1 MMTPDSPPRSGAMAL
16 DERLSMAAALYEP
29 CELGADIGTDHGLLP
44 CHLLEQNICQRM
56 ILADV
61 SPKALRHAEE
71 QVHARGLEAR
81 AQLICADGLNALAEP
96 CGCVSIMGMGGETIA
111 DILRRGRNRLQ
122 GAVLVL
128 SAHTEQPLVRE
139 AVRDIGYH
147 LTRETLC
154 KAAGRFYLFW
164 RAEPGDMPITD
175 EEIRYGSLLWDNT
188 DTAPLRR
195 AYQRH
200 RVEFLRSKLAGLTS
214 AASPDQAVIAKAQ
227 RDLDWYLAKE
237 E

>member
-1 MMTPDSPPRSGAMAL
+1 ML
-16 DERLSMAAALYEP
+16 DERLSLAASLYEP

-44 CHLLEQNICQRM
+44 CHLLEADICRRM

-71 QVHARGLEAR
+71 QVRARRLKDR
-81 AQLICADGLNALAEP
+81 AQLICADGLDALTEP
-96 CGCVSIMGMGGETIA
+96 CGCVSVMGMGGATIA
-111 DILRRGRNRLQ
+111 DILCRGQSRLN

-128 SAHTEQPLVRE
+128 SAHTEQPLVRK

-147 LTRETLC
+147 FTREALC
-154 KAAGRFYLFW
+154 RAAGRFYVFW
-164 RAEPGDMPITD
+164 RAEPGAEALTD
-175 EEIRYGSLLWDNT
+175 EAVRYGGLLWEDAN
-188 DTAPLRR
+188 PLLQ
-195 AYQRH
+195 AYLHH
-200 RVEFLRSKLAGLTS
+200 RIEFMQSKLAGLLS
-214 AASPDQAVIAKAQ
+214 AAVPDQAAIAEAR

>member
-1 MMTPDSPPRSGAMAL
+1 ML
-16 DERLSMAAALYEP
+16 DERLSLAAALYEP

-44 CHLLEQNICQRM
+44 CHLLEQNVCRRM

-71 QVHARGLEAR
+71 QVHARNLENRAR
-81 AQLICADGLNALAEP
+81 LIRADGLDALTEP
-96 CGCVSIMGMGGETIA
+96 CGCVSVMGMGGETIA
-111 DILRRGRNRLQ
+111 DILRRGQHQRR

-128 SAHTEQPLVRE
+128 SSHTEHSLVRQ

-147 LTRETLC
+147 LTREALC
-154 KAAGRFYLFW
+154 KAAGRFYIFW
-164 RAEPGDMPITD
+164 RAEPGEALLSD
-175 EEIRYGSLLWDNT
+175 EAIRYGSLLWENT
-188 DTAPLRR
+188 TPLLRE
-195 AYQRH
+195 YLRH
-200 RVEFLRSKLAGLTS
+200 RIEFTRSKLAGLRS
-214 AASPDQAVIAKAQ
+214 AATPDQAAIAGAQ